1 MEKRHYTIPQT
12 SAERNSWRE
21 RIHRHVEQGTLCPPL
36 SLEALREEVAQLLQA
51 VPEADKSLQEWL
63 MVELHNQV
71 WKATIATIP
80 YERRILLLPK
90 CLSHSK
96 HCQAEVDEL
105 GLLCHRCHHCPIPDL
120 EERAEQLGMLS
131 IVAEGFTS
139 VVGLIQNRVV
149 DAVIGVSCLD
159 SLEKAFPL
167 LIRNAV
173 PGLAIPLN
181 FDGCKDT
188 QVDED
193 YVLELMQLRDNKPA
207 QLLDYDGL
215 RSQLN
220 HWFTPENLNRYLS
233 PAIEETGQIVKDWI
247 GGEGKRWRPYLL
259 AATYLALTGETEVPE
274 SVCKAAIAIECFH
287 KASLIHDDIQ
297 DQDAERYGKPTVNA
311 TYGVPMAINVGD
323 LLLGEGYRL
332 LAAAGDPRLLQ
343 VASEAHIALCQ
354 GQGMELAW
362 SRNPQPFDLSFVI
375 AIFTHKTVPAF
386 EVSLQLGLLCAGSNP
401 ELAAIFHQ
409 YATQLG
415 IVYQLLDDLAD
426 FDNDAPLAIRPSA
439 VLAQLCAIHPDTD
452 FQTALFN
459 CADLKEFLRQPAHQ
473 PYLQEALT
481 AVREMA
487 DHLHQEALRALHP
500 IQHVELKRLL
510 FRVTERILR

>member
-71 WKATIATIP
+71 WKTTIAKIP

-207 QLLDYDGL
+207 RLLDYDGL
-215 RSQLN
+215 RS
-220 HWFTPENLNRYLS
+220 
-233 PAIEETGQIVKDWI
+233 
-247 GGEGKRWRPYLL
+247 
-259 AATYLALTGETEVPE
+259 
-274 SVCKAAIAIECFH
+274 
-287 KASLIHDDIQ
+287 
-297 DQDAERYGKPTVNA
+297 
-311 TYGVPMAINVGD
+311 
-323 LLLGEGYRL
+323 
-332 LAAAGDPRLLQ
+332 
-343 VASEAHIALCQ
+343 
-354 GQGMELAW
+354 
-362 SRNPQPFDLSFVI
+362 
-375 AIFTHKTVPAF
+375 
-386 EVSLQLGLLCAGSNP
+386 
-401 ELAAIFHQ
+401 
-409 YATQLG
+409 
-415 IVYQLLDDLAD
+415 
-426 FDNDAPLAIRPSA
+426 
-439 VLAQLCAIHPDTD
+439 
-452 FQTALFN
+452 
-459 CADLKEFLRQPAHQ
+459 
-473 PYLQEALT
+473 
-481 AVREMA
+481 
-487 DHLHQEALRALHP
+487 
-500 IQHVELKRLL
+500 
-510 FRVTERILR
+510 

>member
-1 MEKRHYTIPQT
+1 MEKQHYTIPQT
-12 SAERNSWRE
+12 LAERSAWRE
-21 RIHRHVEQGTLCPPL
+21 RIRQHVEQASLCPPL
-36 SLEALREEVAQLLQA
+36 SLDALREEVEQLLQA
-51 VPEADKSLQEWL
+51 SSEADQTLREWL

-71 WKATIATIP
+71 WKTTIAAIP

-90 CLSHSK
+90 CLSHSV

-139 VVGLIQNRVV
+139 VVELIQNRVV

-188 QVDED
+188 QVDTG
-193 YVLELMQLRDNKPA
+193 YVLQLMHLRNETPA
-207 QLLDYDGL
+207 RLLDYDGL
-215 RSQLN
+215 RSQLGQ
-220 HWFTPENLNRYLS
+220 WFTPESLNRYLS
-233 PAIEETGQIVKDWI
+233 PAIEETGRIVTAWM

-274 SVCKAAIAIECFH
+274 RVRKAAIAIECFH

-297 DQDAERYGKPTVNA
+297 DEDAERYGKPTVNA
-311 TYGVPMAINVGD
+311 LHGIPMAINVGD

-332 LAAAGDPRLLQ
+332 LATADDARLLQ

-362 SRNPQPFDLSFVI
+362 SQAPQPFDPAFVL

-386 EVSLQLGLLCAGSNP
+386 DVSLQLGLLYAGGDP
-401 ELAAIFHQ
+401 ELAEIFHQ

-415 IVYQLLDDLAD
+415 IAYQLLDDLAD

-439 VLAQLCAIHPDTD
+439 VLAQLCAKHPDGNFSTE
-452 FQTALFN
+452 LFS
-459 CADLKEFLRQPAHQ
+459 CADLKTFLRQPAQQ

-487 DHLHQEALRALHP
+487 DQAHREALRTLHP

>member
-1 MEKRHYTIPQT
+1 MEKQHYTIPHT
-12 SAERNSWRE
+12 FAERTAWRE
-21 RIHRHVEQGTLCPPL
+21 RIRRHVEQAALCPPL
-36 SLEALREEVAQLLQA
+36 SLEALREEAEVLLQSI
-51 VPEADKSLQEWL
+51 PEADQTLREWL

-71 WKATIATIP
+71 WRETIAAIP

-96 HCQAEVDEL
+96 HCQAEVDEI

-181 FDGCKDT
+181 YDGCKDT
-188 QVDED
+188 QVDEG
-193 YVLELMQLRDNKPA
+193 YVLELMHLRSEQQA

-220 HWFTPENLNRYLS
+220 HWFTPEILTRYLS
-233 PAIEETGQIVKDWI
+233 PTIEKTGQIVQDWM
-247 GGEGKRWRPYLL
+247 GSEGKRWRPYLL

-274 SVCKAAIAIECFH
+274 SVRKAAIAIECFH

-311 TYGVPMAINVGD
+311 IHGVPMAINAGD

-332 LAAAGDPRLLQ
+332 VATAGDTRLLQ
-343 VASEAHIALCQ
+343 VASEAHLALCQ

-362 SRNPQPFDLSFVI
+362 SQDPKPFDLPFVL

-386 EVSLQLGLLCAGSNP
+386 EVSLQLGLLCAKGDP
-401 ELAAIFHQ
+401 ALAAIFHQ

-415 IVYQLLDDLAD
+415 IAYQLLDDLAD
-426 FDNDAPLAIRPSA
+426 FDNDSPLAIRPSA
-439 VLAQLCAIHPDTD
+439 VLAQLCALHPDSH
-452 FQTALFN
+452 FQAALFG
-459 CADLKEFLRQPAHQ
+459 CADLKAFLRQPAHQ
-473 PYLQEALT
+473 PYLQEALA

-487 DHLHQEALRALHP
+487 DQAHREALQALHP